1 MKWLNG
7 EKEREGEE
15 KKEDREVVVVVA
27 GLSRESLN
35 QETKE
40 RGREMSFF
48 LHELLITI
56 QR

>member
-1 MKWLNG
+1 MNG

-15 KKEDREVVVVVA
+15 RKESGEVVA

-40 RGREMSFF
+40 
-48 LHELLITI
+48 
-56 QR
+56 

>member
-1 MKWLNG
+1 MNG

-15 KKEDREVVVVVA
+15 RKEGGEVVA
-27 GLSRESLN
+27 GLSRGESLN